1 MSMKKGISLFT
12 VSFKQGFMSPNIPIA
27 SFKQGDKDINF
38 LLDTGSDNNIIDA
51 TALKQFEHEMYDEE
65 LVEKVNLTGVGG
77 NQQVKACKLTFSCDG
92 EDYTQ
97 NFLVADMCDA
107 LQISNTSFPRYKER
121 LLKKGV
127 IAIAGRGLVELS
139 LPRFAEVVELYP

>member
-38 LLDTGSDNNIIDA
+38 LLDTGSDNNLIDA

-77 NQQVKACKLTFSCDG
+77 DQQVKACKLTFSCEG
-92 EDYTQ
+92 KNYTQ
-97 NFLVADMCDA
+97 NFLVADIHQAFDRIKIDHCITIHGILGSVFLREHSVVLDFKNLSA
-107 LQISNTSFPRYKER
+107 YT
-121 LLKKGV
+121 KK
-127 IAIAGRGLVELS
+127 
-139 LPRFAEVVELYP
+139 